1 MTDDVLNIIM
11 LSCIVPFLNLGGRG
25 VCSSNIVKFLVQ
37 AYSKTRLMVK
47 FGFRYH
53 QKVPAEPE
61 ELQSTPQYGIASPIE
76 FPIPSP
82 APAWTTEL
90 LAGFDV
96 SKSQPKVIFKSD
108 ILAYYLVS

>member
-1 MTDDVLNIIM
+1 
-11 LSCIVPFLNLGGRG
+11 
-25 VCSSNIVKFLVQ
+25 
-37 AYSKTRLMVK
+37 MVK

-108 ILAYYLVS
+108 ILAYYLVLKLKDCFLLNFPFDFLNSY